1 MPKIGMSC
9 KDCTFNIK
17 ENEEQ
22 TSCQLGI
29 LDTIKTKSSKC
40 EIVDGDYQFDR
51 ICNFRTTEEKTKE
64 EILQEKYIRFH
75 FIIVDTNIDKTF
87 SILDS
92 IEHLL
97 TEDNRV
103 CVATTENFK
112 ALSLKIGNKP
122 NYFITNSFDLDKTVF
137 QYMDDTFNKIK
148 NGYTIVLH
156 EDDKI
161 SKEDL
166 DKVNEF
172 INIKMNRLALI
183 ENSPFV
189 VNNIIFKM
197 LKGNKD
203 ISFKDKIVEL
213 QKEQEIDSMIFTW
226 EDIDEDTGL

>member
-29 LDTIKTKSSKC
+29 LDTIKKKSSKC

-51 ICNFRTTEEKTKE
+51 VCNFRTTEEKTKE
-64 EILQEKYIRFH
+64 KILKEKYIRFH

-92 IEHLL
+92 IEDLI

-103 CVATTENFK
+103 CISTTENFK

-122 NYFITNSFDLDKTVF
+122 NYFITNSFDEDKTVF
-137 QYMDDTFNKIK
+137 EYMDDTFNKIK

-156 EDDKI
+156 EDSRI

-172 INIKMNRLALI
+172 INIKMNRLGLI

-189 VNNIIFKM
+189 VNNVIFKM

-203 ISFKDKIVEL
+203 VSFKDKLVEL
-213 QKEQEIDSMIFTW
+213 QQEQEIDSMIFTW
-226 EDIDEDTGL
+226 EDINEDTGL

>member
-9 KDCTFNIK
+9 KDCTFNAK

-22 TSCQLGI
+22 TSCKLGI

-172 INIKMNRLALI
+172 INIKMNSLALI

-203 ISFKDKIVEL
+203 ISFFKIQPNKGKVIL
-213 QKEQEIDSMIFTW
+213 AVRPF
-226 EDIDEDTGL
+226 DII

>member
-29 LDTIKTKSSKC
+29 LETIKTKSSKC

-51 ICNFRTTEEKTKE
+51 ICNFRTTEDKTKA
-64 EILQEKYIRFH
+64 EILKEKYIRFH
-75 FIIVDTNIDKTF
+75 FIIVDTNIDKTL

-92 IEHLL
+92 IEDLV

-103 CVATTENFK
+103 CLATTENFK
-112 ALSLKIGNKP
+112 ALTLKIDNNP
-122 NYFITNSFDLDKTVF
+122 NYFITNSFNENKTVF
-137 QYMDDTFNKIK
+137 EYMDDTFNKIK

-166 DKVNEF
+166 DKVNDF
-172 INIKMNRLALI
+172 VNIKMNRLALI

-189 VNNIIFKM
+189 VNNVIFKM

-203 ISFKDKIVEL
+203 MSFKDKLVEL
-213 QKEQEIDSMIFTW
+213 QQEQEVDSMIFTW
-226 EDIDEDTGL
+226 EDINEDTSL

>member
-9 KDCTFNIK
+9 KDCTFNVK

-29 LDTIKTKSSKC
+29 LDTIKTKSSNC

-64 EILQEKYIRFH
+64 EILKEKYIRFH

-92 IEHLL
+92 IEDLI

-103 CVATTENFK
+103 CISTTENFK

-122 NYFITNSFDLDKTVF
+122 NYFITNSFDEDKTVF
-137 QYMDDTFNKIK
+137 EYMDDTFNKIK

-156 EDDKI
+156 EDSRI

-172 INIKMNRLALI
+172 INIKMNRLGLI

-189 VNNIIFKM
+189 VNNVIFKM

-203 ISFKDKIVEL
+203 VSFKDKLVEL
-213 QKEQEIDSMIFTW
+213 QQEQEIDSMIFTW
-226 EDIDEDTGL
+226 EDINEDTGL

>member
-1 MPKIGMSC
+1 MSC
-9 KDCTFNIK
+9 KDCTFNVK

-29 LDTIKTKSSKC
+29 LDTIKTKSSNC

-64 EILQEKYIRFH
+64 EILKEKYIRFH

-92 IEHLL
+92 IEDLI

-103 CVATTENFK
+103 CISTTENFK

-122 NYFITNSFDLDKTVF
+122 NYFITNSFDEDKTVF
-137 QYMDDTFNKIK
+137 EYMDDTFNKIK

-156 EDDKI
+156 EDSRI

-172 INIKMNRLALI
+172 INIKMNRLGLI

-189 VNNIIFKM
+189 VNNVIFKM

-203 ISFKDKIVEL
+203 VSFKDKLVEL
-213 QKEQEIDSMIFTW
+213 QQEQEIDSMIFTW
-226 EDIDEDTGL
+226 EDINEDTGL

>member
-1 MPKIGMSC
+1 MSKIGMSC
-9 KDCTFNIK
+9 KDCTFNVK

-29 LDTIKTKSSKC
+29 LDIIKTKSSKC

-64 EILQEKYIRFH
+64 EILKEKYIRFH
-75 FIIVDTNIDKTF
+75 FIIVDTNIDKTL

-92 IEHLL
+92 IEDLV

-103 CVATTENFK
+103 CVATIENFK

-122 NYFITNSFDLDKTVF
+122 NYFITNSFDEDKTVF
-137 QYMDDTFNKIK
+137 EYMDDTFNKIK

-166 DKVNEF
+166 DKVNGF

-189 VNNIIFKM
+189 VNNVIFKM
-197 LKGNKD
+197 LKGNKYT
-203 ISFKDKIVEL
+203 SFKDKLVEL
-213 QKEQEIDSMIFTW
+213 QQEQEIDSMVFTW
-226 EDIDEDTGL
+226 EDINEDTSI

>member
-1 MPKIGMSC
+1 MSKIGMSC
-9 KDCTFNIK
+9 KDCTFNVK
-17 ENEEQ
+17 ENKEQ

-29 LDTIKTKSSKC
+29 LETIKTKSSKC
-40 EIVDGDYQFDR
+40 EIVEGDYQFDR

-75 FIIVDTNIDKTF
+75 FIIVDTNIDKTL

-92 IEHLL
+92 IEDLV

-122 NYFITNSFDLDKTVF
+122 NYFITNSFKDKKTVF
-137 QYMDDTFNKIK
+137 EYMDDTFNKIK

-161 SKEDL
+161 SKEYL

-203 ISFKDKIVEL
+203 LSFKDKLGEL
-213 QKEQEIDSMIFTW
+213 QQEQEIDSMIFTW

>member
-29 LDTIKTKSSKC
+29 LDTIKKKSSKC

-51 ICNFRTTEEKTKE
+51 VCNFRTTEEKTKE
-64 EILQEKYIRFH
+64 EILKEKYIRFH
-75 FIIVDTNIDKTF
+75 FIIVDTNIDKTL

-92 IEHLL
+92 IEDLV

-112 ALSLKIGNKP
+112 TLSLKIGNKS

-137 QYMDDTFNKIK
+137 EYMDDTFNKIK
-148 NGYTIVLH
+148 NGYTVVLH
-156 EDDKI
+156 EDSSI

-166 DKVNEF
+166 NKINEF
-172 INIKMNRLALI
+172 VNIKMNRLALI

-189 VNNIIFKM
+189 VNNVIFKM

-203 ISFKDKIVEL
+203 ILFKDKLVEL
-213 QKEQEIDSMIFTW
+213 QQEQEIDSMIFTW
-226 EDIDEDTGL
+226 ENIDEDTSL

>member
-29 LDTIKTKSSKC
+29 LDTIKKKSSKC

-51 ICNFRTTEEKTKE
+51 VCNFRTTEEKTKE
-64 EILQEKYIRFH
+64 KILKEKYIRFH
-75 FIIVDTNIDKTF
+75 FIIVDTNIDKTL

-92 IEHLL
+92 IEDLV

-103 CVATTENFK
+103 CVATIENFK

-122 NYFITNSFDLDKTVF
+122 NYFITNSFDEDKTVF
-137 QYMDDTFNKIK
+137 EYMDDTFNKIK

-166 DKVNEF
+166 DKVNGF

-189 VNNIIFKM
+189 VNNVIFKM
-197 LKGNKD
+197 LKGNKYT
-203 ISFKDKIVEL
+203 SFKDKLVEL
-213 QKEQEIDSMIFTW
+213 QQEQEIDSMVFTW
-226 EDIDEDTGL
+226 EDINEDTSI

>member
-1 MPKIGMSC
+1 MSKIGMSC
-9 KDCTFNIK
+9 RGCTFNIK

-22 TSCQLGI
+22 TSCQLGM

-51 ICNFRTTEEKTKE
+51 VCNFRTTEEKTKE
-64 EILQEKYIRFH
+64 EILKERYIRFH
-75 FIIVDTNIDKTF
+75 FIIVDTDIDKTF

-92 IEHLL
+92 IEDLV

-103 CVATTENFK
+103 CLTTTENFK

-122 NYFITNSFDLDKTVF
+122 NYFITNSFDEDKTVF
-137 QYMDDTFNKIK
+137 EYMDDTFNKIK

-161 SKEDL
+161 SKENL

-189 VNNIIFKM
+189 VNNLIFKM

-203 ISFKDKIVEL
+203 ASFKDKIVEL
-213 QKEQEIDSMIFTW
+213 QQEQKIDSMIFSW
-226 EDIDEDTGL
+226 EQINEDTGL

>member
-1 MPKIGMSC
+1 MSC
-9 KDCTFNIK
+9 RDCTFNINK
-17 ENEEQ
+17 NGQQ

-29 LDTIKTKSSKC
+29 LETIKTKSSQCK
-40 EIVDGDYQFDR
+40 IVDGNYQFNR
-51 ICNFRTTEEKTKE
+51 VCNFLTTQEKTKE
-64 EILQEKYIRFH
+64 EILKEKYIKFH
-75 FIIVDTNIDKTF
+75 FIIIDTNIDKTL
-87 SILDS
+87 SIVDS
-92 IEHLL
+92 IEDLV

-103 CVATTENFK
+103 CLATTENFK

-122 NYFITNSFDLDKTVF
+122 NYFITNSFKEKKTVF
-137 QYMDDTFNKIK
+137 EYMDDTFNKIK

-183 ENSPFV
+183 EDSPFV
-189 VNNIIFKM
+189 VNNVIFKM

-213 QKEQEIDSMIFTW
+213 QQEQEIDSMIFTW
-226 EDIDEDTGL
+226 EDIDEDTSL

>member
-9 KDCTFNIK
+9 KDCTFKIK

>member
-1 MPKIGMSC
+1 MSKIGMSC
-9 KDCTFNIK
+9 RGCTFNIK

-22 TSCQLGI
+22 TSCQLGM

-51 ICNFRTTEEKTKE
+51 VCNFRTTEEKTKE
-64 EILQEKYIRFH
+64 EILKERYIRFH
-75 FIIVDTNIDKTF
+75 FIIVDTDIDKTF

-92 IEHLL
+92 IEDLV

-103 CVATTENFK
+103 CLTTTENFK

-122 NYFITNSFDLDKTVF
+122 NYFITNSFDEDKTVF
-137 QYMDDTFNKIK
+137 EYMDDTFNKIK

-183 ENSPFV
+183 EDSPFV
-189 VNNIIFKM
+189 VNNVIFKM

-203 ISFKDKIVEL
+203 TLFKDKLVEL
-213 QKEQEIDSMIFTW
+213 QQEQEIDSMIFTW
-226 EDIDEDTGL
+226 EDIDEGTSL

>member
-9 KDCTFNIK
+9 RDCTFSIK
-17 ENEEQ
+17 ENEQQ

-29 LDTIKTKSSKC
+29 LETIKTKSSKC
-40 EIVDGDYQFDR
+40 EVVDGIYQFDR
-51 ICNFRTTEEKTKE
+51 ICNFRTTEDKTKA
-64 EILQEKYIRFH
+64 EILKEKYIRFH
-75 FIIVDTNIDKTF
+75 FIVVDTNIDKTL

-92 IEHLL
+92 IEDLV

-103 CVATTENFK
+103 CLATTENFK

-122 NYFITNSFDLDKTVF
+122 NYFITNSFKEKKTVF
-137 QYMDDTFNKIK
+137 EYMDDTFQKIK

-161 SKEDL
+161 SKEYL

-203 ISFKDKIVEL
+203 LSFKDKIVEL
-213 QKEQEIDSMIFTW
+213 QQEQEIDSMIFTW
-226 EDIDEDTGL
+226 EDINEGTSL

>member
-1 MPKIGMSC
+1 MSKIGMSC

-29 LDTIKTKSSKC
+29 LEAIKTKSSQCK
-40 EIVDGDYQFDR
+40 IVDGNYQFDR
-51 ICNFRTTEEKTKE
+51 VCNFLTTQEKTKE
-64 EILQEKYIRFH
+64 EILKEKYIKFH
-75 FIIVDTNIDKTF
+75 FIIVDTNIDKTL

-92 IEHLL
+92 IEDLV

-112 ALSLKIGNKP
+112 ALSLKIGNKR
-122 NYFITNSFDLDKTVF
+122 NYFITNSFKEKKTVF
-137 QYMDDTFNKIK
+137 EYMDDTFNKIK

-161 SKEDL
+161 SKEYL

-189 VNNIIFKM
+189 VNNVIFKM

-203 ISFKDKIVEL
+203 LSFKDKLVEL
-213 QKEQEIDSMIFTW
+213 QQEQDIDSMIFTW
-226 EDIDEDTGL
+226 EDINEDTSI

>member
-1 MPKIGMSC
+1 MSKIGMSC
-9 KDCTFNIK
+9 RGCTFNIK

-22 TSCQLGI
+22 TSCQLGM

-51 ICNFRTTEEKTKE
+51 VCNFRTTEEKTKE
-64 EILQEKYIRFH
+64 EILKERYIRFH
-75 FIIVDTNIDKTF
+75 FIIVDTDIDKTF

-92 IEHLL
+92 IEDLV

-103 CVATTENFK
+103 CLTTTENFK

-122 NYFITNSFDLDKTVF
+122 NYFITNSFDEDKTVF
-137 QYMDDTFNKIK
+137 EYMDDTFNKIK

-161 SKEDL
+161 SKENL

-189 VNNIIFKM
+189 VNNLIFKM

-203 ISFKDKIVEL
+203 ASFKDKIVEL
-213 QKEQEIDSMIFTW
+213 QQEQEIDSMIFTW

>member
-29 LDTIKTKSSKC
+29 LDAIKIKSSQC

-51 ICNFRTTEEKTKE
+51 VCNFRTTEEKTKE
-64 EILQEKYIRFH
+64 EILKEKYIRFH
-75 FIIVDTNIDKTF
+75 FIIVDTNIDKTL

-92 IEHLL
+92 IEDLV

-112 ALSLKIGNKP
+112 TLSLKICNKP
-122 NYFITNSFDLDKTVF
+122 NYFITNSFDLNKTVF
-137 QYMDDTFNKIK
+137 EYMDDTFNKIK
-148 NGYTIVLH
+148 NGYTFVLH
-156 EDDKI
+156 EDSSI

-166 DKVNEF
+166 NKINEF
-172 INIKMNRLALI
+172 VNIKMNRLALI

-189 VNNIIFKM
+189 VNNVIFKM
-197 LKGNKD
+197 LKGNKHT
-203 ISFKDKIVEL
+203 SFKDKLVEL
-213 QKEQEIDSMIFTW
+213 QQEQEIDSMIFTW
-226 EDIDEDTGL
+226 EDINEDTSI